1 MDNNPFVIE
10 RSYPVSI
17 EKVWKAITDPTQMKV
32 WYFDLPGF
40 SPTVGYE
47 FEFMGGSP
55 DGEQFRHLCRVTE
68 SIPNKK
74 LSYTWRYDGFPGESL
89 VSFEL
94 FAEGEH
100 ATRLRL
106 THTGLETFPVDNP
119 NLARNN
125 FVMGWTEIIGKS
137 LVDFLKA

>member
-10 RSYPVSI
+10 KSYPVSI

-55 DGEQFRHLCRVTE
+55 DGEQFRHICRVTE
-68 SIPNKK
+68 VIPNRK

-94 FAEGEH
+94 FSEGEQ

-106 THTGLETFPVDNP
+106 THKGLETFPADNP

>member
-17 EKVWKAITDPTQMKV
+17 EKVWKAITDPAQMKV